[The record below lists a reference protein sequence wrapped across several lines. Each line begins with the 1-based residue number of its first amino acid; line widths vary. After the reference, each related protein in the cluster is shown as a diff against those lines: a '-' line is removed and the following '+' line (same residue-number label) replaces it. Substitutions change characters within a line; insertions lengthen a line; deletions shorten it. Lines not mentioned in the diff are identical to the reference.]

1 MSAHTRQGFRSGE
14 VSDCFLND
22 ANAKAQAAKP
32 RHGLFVFLKL
42 HEGMVR
48 IRVQELNLHIG
59 ATPQPMRRSVALN
72 PFRS

>member
-14 VSDCFLND
+14 VSDCFPND

-42 HEGMVR
+42 REGMVR
-48 IRVQELNLHIG
+48 IRAGVESAHWG
-59 ATPQPMRRSVALN
+59 DPPASVALN